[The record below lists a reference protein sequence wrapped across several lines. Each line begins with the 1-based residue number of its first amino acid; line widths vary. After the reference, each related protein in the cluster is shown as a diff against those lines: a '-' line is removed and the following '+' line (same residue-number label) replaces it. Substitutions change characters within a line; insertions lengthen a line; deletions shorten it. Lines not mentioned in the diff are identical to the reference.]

1 MSKLDLEHLTTKAR
15 EAVADTAQFL
25 RTEQSRVR
33 SEHIEE
39 KFMNGLVSY
48 ADRQAERMLV
58 ERLSKLLPEAAFFT
72 EEDTV
77 ENTEAEFQWIIDP
90 LDGTT
95 NYLYGLGHYA
105 VSVGLRHN
113 DELVLGIVHNAVNDE
128 QFYAWLDG
136 GAWLDGK
143 AIHVSERAD
152 FRQCLIATGFPSHN
166 FEHAEAWFD
175 TLRSFLKVSRG
186 VRRFGSAALDLA
198 YVAAGRYDVFFEYGL
213 SAWDLAGGAV
223 LIREAGGR
231 ISDFKGGNDFLFG
244 GELVASSGLAYDES
258 LAIVQR
264 SFLK

>member
-1 MSKLDLEHLTTKAR
+1 
-15 EAVADTAQFL
+15 
-25 RTEQSRVR
+25 
-33 SEHIEE
+33 
-39 KFMNGLVSY
+39 
-48 ADRQAERMLV
+48 MLV

-143 AIHVSERAD
+143 AIRVSERAN
-152 FRQCLIATGFPSHN
+152 FRQCLVATGFPSHN
-166 FEHAEAWFD
+166 FTNAEAWF
-175 TLRSFLKVSRG
+175 TALHNIMHEVRG

-198 YVAAGRYDVFFEYGL
+198 YVAAGRYDMFFEYGL
-213 SAWDLAGGAV
+213 SAWDIAGGAV
-223 LIREAGGR
+223 IVREAGGR

-244 GELVASSGLAYDES
+244 GELIASSALAYDES
-258 LAIVQR
+258 LEVIQR